1 MGKLKSLASDTIIY
15 GFSTILGRLLNWL
28 LTPFYLRTIAQ
39 YDFGVV
45 VNIYS
50 IIAVLLV
57 VGTLG
62 FETGYFRFV
71 TTQNRSKL
79 FDSLSAGVLICG
91 LLLTLILHFFRNSL
105 CVWFEITGI
114 EGNILLITGLI
125 VLVDSLNSIP
135 FAQLRFENKSLSYAV
150 LRFVQVIITV
160 LFNILFLVV
169 LKDRSYG

>member
-114 EGNILLITGLI
+114 EGNIL
-125 VLVDSLNSIP
+125 
-135 FAQLRFENKSLSYAV
+135 
-150 LRFVQVIITV
+150 
-160 LFNILFLVV
+160 
-169 LKDRSYG
+169 